1 MGQDTFGHLVPWLVE
16 TLASEGSSVERSGAA
31 QVGVWGDGASVIG
44 LRWACCGRTGSG
56 RVRRAHNFVS
66 RTQSP

>member
-31 QVGVWGDGASVIG
+31 QVGWDRSDGASVVG
-44 LRWACCGRTGSG
+44 LR
-56 RVRRAHNFVS
+56 
-66 RTQSP
+66 